1 MATFCS
7 WRVQLDENHM
17 FCLKVGEGA
26 RECDRC
32 VRGFEAHWR
41 GCRTRFKNEK
51 GGRSASEMLIGNGV
65 VVHHTGRCRSL
76 CVVLTINQ
84 RLRRC
89 AAVNADAFHN
99 TDLHNAADDFFISRR
114 SNR

>member
-1 MATFCS
+1 MRS
-7 WRVQLDENHM
+7 RI
-17 FCLKVGEGA
+17 
-26 RECDRC
+26 
-32 VRGFEAHWR
+32 EAHWR

-51 GGRSASEMLIGNGV
+51 GGRSASPKLIGNGV
-65 VVHHTGRCRSL
+65 VVHHTGRSRSL

-99 TDLHNAADDFFISRR
+99 TDLHNAADDFLFHADLTDRKESII
-114 SNR
+114 